1 MNTAKYCNTS
11 STKVYSI
18 TKDNIDS
25 LTNTALKLGESLG
38 STLMP
43 FINSK
48 SNNNNGNST

>member
-1 MNTAKYCNTS
+1 MNAAKYCNIS
-11 STKVYSI
+11 STKVYNI

-43 FINSK
+43 FVTK
-48 SNNNNGNST
+48 SNSNNT